1 MLKKMIILL
10 TTICLF
16 FLVSV
21 NVYAGTVDDD
31 VKNSFFKDVDFNV
44 DVIPDN
50 QLSAT
55 SGTSVGMAGGNGV
68 TSSAFNSGNSNDAY
82 NVFGDFSLNKG
93 FDKKKITTFSSSRSL
108 SGVGDEGIIV
118 GVKVYSKDL
127 FGNLT
132 SNYQSVKELGA
143 SGLFSDLIEFKKT
156 GVYYMVIKVVDGK
169 DTWIRWFE
177 LTKKEEETKDYLE
190 NIQINFI
197 KTQTPEKSTFPTE
210 ILKQLSGVK

>member
-1 MLKKMIILL
+1 MLKKVIILL

-31 VKNSFFKDVDFNV
+31 VKSTFFKDVDFNV
-44 DVIPDN
+44 DVIPDR
-50 QLSAT
+50 QLSTTTTA
-55 SGTSVGMAGGNGV
+55 SVGSNGV
-68 TSSAFNSGNSNDAY
+68 TASALSSGNLSDAY
-82 NVFGDFSLNKG
+82 NVFGDFSLSKG

-108 SGVGDEGIIV
+108 SGVGDQGIIV
-118 GVKVYSKDL
+118 GVKVYTKDA
-127 FGNLT
+127 FGTLVST
-132 SNYQSVKELGA
+132 YQSVKELGA
-143 SGLFSDLIEFKKT
+143 SGLFSDLVEFKKT
-156 GVYYMVIKVVDGK
+156 GVYYMVIKVVNGK

-210 ILKQLSGVK
+210 VLKQLSGVK